1 MGNLNAERDWGYA
14 KEYVEGMHKIM
25 QQDTPST
32 YILATNKKYSVRQFV
47 EYSFNEINIEIEWMG
62 KDENEIGINKNNKET
77 IVKVNKK
84 FFRPA
89 EVEILLGDA
98 SKAKKEL
105 NWSPE
110 MSLSDLASIM
120 VKKDIERNKIGQS
133 F

>member
-1 MGNLNAERDWGYA
+1 
-14 KEYVEGMHKIM
+14 M

-89 EVEILLGDA
+89 EVEILLVMLL
-98 SKAKKEL
+98 KQKKIKL
-105 NWSPE
+105 
-110 MSLSDLASIM
+110 
-120 VKKDIERNKIGQS
+120 VTRNEFK
-133 F
+133 